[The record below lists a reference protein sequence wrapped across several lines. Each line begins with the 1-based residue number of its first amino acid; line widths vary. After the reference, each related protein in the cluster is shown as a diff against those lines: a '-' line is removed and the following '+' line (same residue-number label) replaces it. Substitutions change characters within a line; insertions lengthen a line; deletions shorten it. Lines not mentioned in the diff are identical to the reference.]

1 MVRPSKAK
9 QLQALERLRDA
20 VPAISGLDANSPQF
34 RVWYKATLRMLRV
47 VLGESDPIV
56 AQIRAIQFE
65 ANSPI
70 KDAADLSARLFK
82 ESDPNSNLTR
92 IRPHSIQTAN
102 VQDQYFR
109 RAVSEV
115 GDLIVAAIAQA
126 NKLPN

>member
-1 MVRPSKAK
+1 VVRPSKAK